1 MDKPETTDV
10 KQVAASLHE
19 MLGKDDALYPR
30 LIESRFPRIL
40 EKIAS
45 LWGKPELD
53 AYLNELMVSDRHDR
67 QGFPDDVAMEIFHLS
82 TIHAAKGLSVTHV
95 GTGWAGI
102 QDAELYRK
110 ALAKEQK

>member
-10 KQVAASLHE
+10 KQLAASLHE
-19 MLGKDDALYPR
+19 LLGKDDALYPIQ
-30 LIESRFPRIL
+30 IENRFPRIL
-40 EKIAS
+40 EKLVS
-45 LWGKPELD
+45 LWNKPELD

-82 TIHAAKGLSVTHV
+82 TIHAAKGLSATHA

-110 ALAKEQK
+110 ALGKG

>member
-1 MDKPETTDV
+1 MDQPASNDV
-10 KQVAASLHE
+10 KQLAASLHE
-19 MLGKDDALYPR
+19 LLGKDDSRYPAQ
-30 LIESRFPRIL
+30 IELRYPRIL
-40 EKIAS
+40 EKIVS

-82 TIHAAKGLSVTHV
+82 TIHDAKGLSATHA

-102 QDAELYRK
+102 QDAEIYRK
-110 ALAKEQK
+110 ALVKEQK